1 MPGVKDGGALQARC
15 TKRILGYSL
24 RELKVLYAINI
35 EYKNIFFRKKKLVL
49 NCIYLP
55 PPMFLYVVS

>member
-35 EYKNIFFRKKKLVL
+35 EYKNIFFRKKKTCFKLHLFTSTNVF
-49 NCIYLP
+49 I
-55 PPMFLYVVS
+55 S